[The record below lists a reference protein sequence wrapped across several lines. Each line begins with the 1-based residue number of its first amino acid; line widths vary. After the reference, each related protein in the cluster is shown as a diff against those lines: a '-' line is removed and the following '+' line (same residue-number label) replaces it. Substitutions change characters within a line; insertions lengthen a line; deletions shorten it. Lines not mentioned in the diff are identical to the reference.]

1 MFGIILIK
9 EERTVVSRFAYLMR
23 SLMMTDDNTQKS
35 AIACASMM
43 RLQAQATGNRFTSR
57 QHGFTLSLESCV
69 GLIHTKGEEL

>member
-35 AIACASMM
+35 AIACASVM
-43 RLQAQATGNRFTSR
+43 RLQATGNRFTSS